1 MTLEDYVRLLRQN
14 WLLVLILGVV
24 GGSASLGYS
33 LLTTPMYE
41 ARAQVFVS
49 TSAAADIS
57 DMTQGGNFTQQRV
70 KSYVDLIS
78 STKLLSQVIGDLH
91 LDVSPVE
98 LAKRVEATNP
108 TETVLINIAVTDSSP
123 TRARDV
129 ANAISEAFPQLV
141 AELETP
147 PREAQ
152 SPVHVSRTETAV
164 APSEPVSP
172 KTLINTVLGL
182 LVGLG
187 AGFASA
193 VLRDTLDR
201 TVKGRDE
208 AQRIAAAPVL
218 SQVHDDPEAGE
229 HRLITHDAFSP
240 RAEAFRQL
248 RTNIRFLSVDQ
259 PMKSLVVSSSV
270 PHEGKTTTAC
280 NLAIALAQAGE
291 QVVLVDADLR
301 RPTVMEVFGL
311 SSGVG
316 LTSVLLGDI
325 PAEEAMQQWS
335 TELPLRVL
343 TAGPLPP
350 NPSELI
356 GSSRMAALIGE
367 LTADGSIVVLDSPP
381 LLPVTDAALLARA
394 TDGALIVVQSGR
406 THGEQ
411 LTTACEAL
419 RIAGGTVLGV
429 VLNRISRKKSSST
442 YYGSYDGYHSAGA
455 VTAAAP
461 SGAAAAP
468 AQPVPVET
476 APEPLAVPTIAITT
490 TAAPSTAPG
499 AAFREETHD
508 VQPATSLPALSV
520 PAPSLSAASLPDA
533 VRQIIPAAMTFPR
546 VAPPTSETP
555 STTTGPA
562 APQAPPPHRPRTRR
576 DARADARDSGHR
588 HLPRPWAHHEP
599 TAADSGPDV
608 VIDADAGTVSPLEA
622 AGTTW
627 HSEWGDLP
635 ALITT
640 PRLSGEMNGTGRG
653 ANGRHRN

>member
-14 WLLVLILGVV
+14 WLLVLILGMV

-57 DMTQGGNFTQQRV
+57 DMSAGGNFTQQRV
-70 KSYVDLIS
+70 KSYVDLVS
-78 STKLLSQVIGDLH
+78 STRLLSQVIGDLH
-91 LDVSPVE
+91 LEVLPVD
-98 LAKRVEATNP
+98 LAKHVEATNP
-108 TETVLINIAVTDSSP
+108 TETVLINIAVTDSAP
-123 TRARDV
+123 TRARDI
-129 ANAISEAFPQLV
+129 ANAISEAFPKLV

-172 KTLINTVLGL
+172 KTLINTILGL

-187 AGFASA
+187 TGFASA

-301 RPTVMEVFGL
+301 RPTVMDVFGL

-325 PAEEAMQQWS
+325 PAADAMQQWS
-335 TELPLRVL
+335 TDLPLRVL

-356 GSSRMAALIGE
+356 GSTRMAALIGE
-367 LTADGSIVVLDSPP
+367 LTEDGSIVVLDSPP

-429 VLNRISRKKSSST
+429 VLNRVSRKKSSST
-442 YYGSYDGYHSAGA
+442 YYGSYDGYHSA
-455 VTAAAP
+455 TAITAGAAP
-461 SGAAAAP
+461 SAAAAP
-468 AQPVPVET
+468 VSAAPVESAEPDPLPVPS
-476 APEPLAVPTIAITT
+476 IAITT
-490 TAAPSTAPG
+490 TPAPSRAPDE
-499 AAFREETHD
+499 AAFPQSVHD
-508 VQPATSLPALSV
+508 LFPATSAPATSAPDASV
-520 PAPSLSAASLPDA
+520 PAASAPTSSLPDA
-533 VRQIIPAAMTFPR
+533 VRQIIPAAMPMPPASPR
-546 VAPPTSETP
+546 TTVEAPASH
-555 STTTGPA
+555 A
-562 APQAPPPHRPRTRR
+562 PHRPRTRR
-576 DARADARDSGHR
+576 DARADARDATGVR
-588 HLPRPWAHHEP
+588 HQPRTWTHHD
-599 TAADSGPDV
+599 TASHDSGPDV
-608 VIDADAGTVSPLEA
+608 VIDADAGTISPLEA
-622 AGTTW
+622 TGATW

-640 PRLSGEMNGTGRG
+640 PRVNGEMNGSGRG